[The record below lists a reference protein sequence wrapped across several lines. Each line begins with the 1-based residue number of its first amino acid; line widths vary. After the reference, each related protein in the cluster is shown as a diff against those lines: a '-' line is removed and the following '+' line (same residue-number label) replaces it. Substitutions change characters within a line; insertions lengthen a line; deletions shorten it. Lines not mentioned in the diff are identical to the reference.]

1 MKLGDKVL
9 FHYIE
14 AHMCGGK
21 NCECDELAPRETRT
35 ATVTGFVFGDDV
47 PPDTLTLDV
56 DFGEKEMALHG
67 WAKDQSHVIRA
78 TKAPPETGSWT
89 PMAIAEAKA

>member
-1 MKLGDKVL
+1 
-9 FHYIE
+9 
-14 AHMCGGK
+14 
-21 NCECDELAPRETRT
+21 
-35 ATVTGFVFGDDV
+35 
-47 PPDTLTLDV
+47 
-56 DFGEKEMALHG
+56 MALHG